1 MPPLGGREPAPGQIR
16 LANPVPSIMVEP
28 CDDPDKPREVK
39 SEPSIREIP
48 LVGVALAAMRRPE
61 WLPPLPGQA
70 KQLVGSPQQVLPGER
85 PSTDHHVIYSF
96 RHSFEDRMK
105 EGDVD
110 AELRKMLMGHTVDRP
125 DYGEE
130 GSLAWR
136 RNSLARIALPFD
148 PAIV

>member
-1 MPPLGGREPAPGQIR
+1 MNDEARDIVFILIEIGCRPSEV
-16 LANPVPSIMVEP
+16 AN
-28 CDDPDKPREVK
+28 
-39 SEPSIREIP
+39 
-48 LVGVALAAMRRPE
+48 L
-61 WLPPLPGQA
+61 LPGQT
-70 KQLVGSPQQVLPGER
+70 KQLVCSPQQVLPGER

-136 RNSLARIALPFD
+136 RNSLPRIALPFD